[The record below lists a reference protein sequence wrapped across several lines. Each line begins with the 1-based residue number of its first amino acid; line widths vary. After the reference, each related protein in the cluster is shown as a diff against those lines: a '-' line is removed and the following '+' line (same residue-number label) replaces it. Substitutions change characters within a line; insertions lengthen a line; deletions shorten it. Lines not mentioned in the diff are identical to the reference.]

1 MLLITGATGFVG
13 RHLVDEL
20 ALRNIPFRGA
30 SRAPRGDLL
39 AVGPLSGRTDW
50 QPALSGVDTVVH
62 LAAVN
67 ENVVARNPDD
77 ERAYDVVNV
86 EATTALAR
94 EAAAAGIKRF
104 VFLSTVKVNG
114 EMSRPGQPFSSLDE
128 PTPGTLYAHSKYRA
142 EQSLTEIARRTRM
155 ELIILRPPL
164 VYGRGSKGSFNA
176 LVSLVRKGLP
186 LPLGAIDNRRSMIH
200 VENLCDLIIA
210 VCVAPRQNVRS
221 GPLIA
226 MASDGFTTSTAGL
239 VRMIAAAMGRKILMP
254 SVPKGMIRML
264 GKVSGK
270 DAIVD
275 RLLENLEIVDDEV
288 KRHFDWSPKLSPVE
302 AIGRSL

>member
-13 RHLVDEL
+13 RHLLDEL
-20 ALRNIPFRGA
+20 VLRQMSFRGA
-30 SRAPRGDLL
+30 SRVSRGELL
-39 AVGPLSGRTDW
+39 GVGPLSGTTDW
-50 QPALSGVDTVVH
+50 QIALAGVDTVVH

-67 ENVVARNPDD
+67 ENVVSKGTDGAG
-77 ERAYDVVNV
+77 AYDTVNV

-94 EAAAAGIKRF
+94 QAAAAGVKRF

-114 EMSRPGQPFSSLDE
+114 EMSRPGRPFSSLDD
-128 PTPGTLYAHSKYRA
+128 PMPVTPYARSKHRA
-142 EQSLTEIARRTRM
+142 EQGLLEIARQTGM
-155 ELIILRPPL
+155 KLFILRPPL

-176 LVSLVRKGLP
+176 LVSLVRKGWP

-200 VENLCDLIIA
+200 VENLCDLIITL
-210 VCVAPRQNVRS
+210 CLAPQKNEQS
-221 GPLIA
+221 APSIA
-226 MASDGFTTSTAGL
+226 MASEGFTISTVGL
-239 VRMIAAAMGRKILMP
+239 VRMIASAMDRKIFTP
-254 SVPKGMIRML
+254 AVPKGMIRML

-288 KRHFDWSPKLSPVE
+288 KRQFNWSPKWSPEE
-302 AIGRSL
+302 AISRSL